1 MCFKFN
7 FTSPFNEL
15 RLIRLMD
22 DWHSSLASETTDID
36 VIREIEDSDFKDGES
51 AIKAAQD
58 LVE

>member
-1 MCFKFN
+1 
-7 FTSPFNEL
+7 
-15 RLIRLMD
+15 MD